1 MKLLLDLGNSRC
13 KYAVLGE
20 GGIEKCGVQNYG
32 PFGKLYSVKSLC
44 DQYNNASRIVIS
56 SVLSEATNNQIKE
69 TLLKD
74 SANNIYFLSPSK
86 NSFGIT
92 LAYVDLSTLGVDR
105 VVALIAAHE
114 KYSGNSCVVDC
125 GTAVT
130 IDSLDAKGVH
140 QGGVILPG
148 IESMKKTLLSSTEI
162 EIDEAKMEFNVLS
175 NTTENAIH
183 TGCISAV
190 VGGIEYVVNKMA
202 SVYDSFDQIVLTG
215 GNAELVQSHLSESC
229 QAKQIHVVDTLVL
242 DGLEVVSRNI

>member
-13 KYAVLGE
+13 KYAIYGE
-20 GGIEKCGVQNYG
+20 SRIEKYGAQNYE
-32 PFGKLYSVKSLC
+32 PFGKLYSVKSLYG
-44 DQYNNASRIVIS
+44 QYNDASEIIIS
-56 SVLSEATNNQIKE
+56 SVLSKAINNQIEE

-74 SANNIYFLSPSK
+74 GANNIYFLEPSK
-86 NSFGIT
+86 NSFGVT
-92 LAYVDLSTLGVDR
+92 LAYVDLSALGIDR
-105 VVALIAAHE
+105 VAALIAAHE
-114 KYSGNSCVVDC
+114 KYTGNSCVVDC

-130 IDSLDAKGVH
+130 IDFLDAEGTH

-162 EIDEAKMEFNVLS
+162 EIDHAKMEFNVLS

-190 VGGIEYVVNKMA
+190 VGGIEYIVNKMA

-215 GNAELVQSHLSESC
+215 GDAELAQSHLSESC
-229 QAKQIHVVDTLVL
+229 QTMQIHVVDTLVL

>member
-13 KYAVLGE
+13 KYAVLE
-20 GGIEKCGVQNYG
+20 ESGIEKYGVQNYG

-44 DQYNNASRIVIS
+44 DQYNDASEIVIS
-56 SVLSEATNNQIKE
+56 SVLSEAANTQIKE

-74 SANNIYFLSPSK
+74 NAVNIYFFVPAR
-86 NSFGIT
+86 NSFGVK
-92 LAYVDLSTLGVDR
+92 LAYVDLSTLGIDR

-114 KYSGNSCVVDC
+114 KFSGNSCVVDC

-130 IDSLDAKGVH
+130 IDSLDTKGIH
-140 QGGVILPG
+140 QGGVIFPG
-148 IESMKKTLLSSTEI
+148 IHSMKKTLLSNTKI
-162 EIDEAKMEFNVLS
+162 EIDEKKMEFNVLS

-190 VGGIEYVVNKMA
+190 VGGIEYVVKKMA
-202 SVYDSFDQIVLTG
+202 SVYDGFDQIVLTG
-215 GNAELVQSHLSESC
+215 GDAELVQLHLSESC
-229 QAKQIHVVDTLVL
+229 LTEQIHVVDTLVL